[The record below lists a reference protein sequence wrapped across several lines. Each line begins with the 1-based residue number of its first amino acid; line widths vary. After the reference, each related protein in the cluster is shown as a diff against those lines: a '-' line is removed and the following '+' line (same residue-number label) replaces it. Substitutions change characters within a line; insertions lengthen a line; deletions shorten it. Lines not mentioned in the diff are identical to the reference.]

1 LHPFLDDDER
11 KILYFIIHK
20 AMPSTDEPYTAAEAV
35 NYLGQ
40 LGGYKRAPSDGM
52 PGLKS
57 ICHGLFLLYFLI
69 DLFVGQG

>member
-1 LHPFLDDDER
+1 MLVP
-11 KILYFIIHK
+11 
-20 AMPSTDEPYTAAEAV
+20 DEPYTVAEAV

-52 PGLKS
+52 PGLKT
-57 ICHGLFLLYFLI
+57 IWQGLFLLYFVV